1 MTRIDGGLFF
11 CSHLNCRFEN
21 RLFYILKLILDI
33 SVMKTIS
40 VREMKA
46 HWSRVEEMVANG
58 EVIEVLNH
66 GKPRVRLVPA
76 GGLQRVVWDDHLAT
90 AIPNKGVTVEET
102 IARDRGGRW

>member
-1 MTRIDGGLFF
+1 MR
-11 CSHLNCRFEN
+11 
-21 RLFYILKLILDI
+21 
-33 SVMKTIS
+33 TIS

-46 HWSRVEEMVANG
+46 NWSRVEQLVANG

-90 AIPNKGVTVEET
+90 AIPNKGATVAET